1 MGFRSG
7 VNPGIVKSKEASFDK
22 TDRKGCTNAIMYV
35 CMLYGG
41 HESPADAGQDRRSRK
56 INLSE

>member
-35 CMLYGG
+35 CMYVCCTEGMRALPMLVKTGG
-41 HESPADAGQDRRSRK
+41 PEK
-56 INLSE
+56 LI

>member
-35 CMLYGG
+35 CCTEGMRALPMLVKTGG
-41 HESPADAGQDRRSRK
+41 PEK
-56 INLSE
+56 LI